1 MHAENRKAIP
11 YKPQHA
17 VNAKPAWHE
26 CNHSGIFVLNR
37 QADHTLDL
45 RGFIIPIA
53 LLKVSQV
60 FREMLPEQTLEI
72 HCHDEDIKCDLLKI
86 LPAFSYELVFAE
98 ETNDGNSFR
107 LQMKKKHG

>member
-1 MHAENRKAIP
+1 
-11 YKPQHA
+11 
-17 VNAKPAWHE
+17 
-26 CNHSGIFVLNR
+26 LNR

-45 RGFIIPIA
+45 RGFIVPIA

-98 ETNDGNSFR
+98 ETTDGNSFR